1 MSTSVFL
8 TQTNASIFPRR
19 SHYTLK
25 DRSISATSH
34 AQPVYSAKPLHS
46 PEAKKPVSIS
56 VSPSALAV
64 PVATGV
70 ALGSTVL
77 ATNASITN
85 TAPTASGV
93 KNQKVE
99 PTAGMKI
106 FDTLL
111 YPIFTNVAVF
121 AISVFATYQT
131 KHGDMDTKLGR
142 FFKVRGENL
151 VSWFE
156 GKTKLFDKVSSPF
169 SMNHRSADM
178 AKMVAFSFI
187 DGTLM
192 APFVVLLENKSV
204 PISKK
209 LDVLMGTEPPD
220 DAPYKE
226 REKRHQGWGSVLT
239 GRLAT
244 CAIVVPTAVALDR
257 KVGAFGNKSLNAILF
272 EEPGEK
278 LGEYVQQKYP
288 AVQQKFPTLQI
299 PYLGKTVFFEAFYT
313 SLCTLGLYISSRLLT
328 GPVADFIRN
337 TQGKS
342 TTTPPKTT
350 STLPPQYA

>member
-328 GPVADFIRN
+328 GPVADFFKGQS
-337 TQGKS
+337 T

>member
-46 PEAKKPVSIS
+46 PEAKKV
-56 VSPSALAV
+56 
-64 PVATGV
+64 VAGV
-70 ALGSTVL
+70 AVTSTVL

-85 TAPTASGV
+85 TTAIPAVATTPSTTATTTASGV

-328 GPVADFIRN
+328 GPVADFFKGQS
-337 TQGKS
+337 T
-342 TTTPPKTT
+342 TTTPPKTA